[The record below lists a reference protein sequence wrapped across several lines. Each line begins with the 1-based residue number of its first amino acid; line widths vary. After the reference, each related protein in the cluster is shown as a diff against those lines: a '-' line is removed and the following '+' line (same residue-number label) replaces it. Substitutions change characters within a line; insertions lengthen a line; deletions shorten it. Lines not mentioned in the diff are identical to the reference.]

1 MPDRKMVTEN
11 VQYDL
16 REVAETIS
24 SKSPDTVDIY
34 GYLTNQNVFLS
45 DQDILIKQNEIGF

>member
-16 REVAETIS
+16 REVAGTIS

>member
-16 REVAETIS
+16 REVAGTIS

-34 GYLTNQNVFLS
+34 GHLTNQNVFLS